1 MKIVCLIQNQPP
13 LVAFANRVHAQ
24 HPLDLVIIE
33 GRLRRKVSS
42 LPRRIINKLK
52 TQGPGALL
60 SALCSRLLS
69 RSENCRTN
77 QHDVLTHWFGENW
90 QKIAADVPVLWVD
103 DINGAEAQ
111 KKLKDM
117 KADVLLDHGTS
128 ILAKEIISEAALA
141 LNLHW
146 GLSPYYRGTHCTE
159 WALVNWDPL
168 NIGVTIH
175 KLSQQIDGGDIVGQ
189 ARAAITP
196 QDTVYS
202 INMQLTH
209 LGTEIVMQVLDR
221 QKAGNELTF
230 HRQDFSNGLLTRQ
243 RQWSPHLE
251 QYVAELEQNGGIDRM
266 LKSPARRTQLPI
278 VSLG

>member
-60 SALCSRLLS
+60 STLCSRLLS
-69 RSENCRTN
+69 RSENCLTN

-230 HRQDFSNGLLTRQ
+230 HRQDLSNGLLTRQ

>member
-1 MKIVCLIQNQPP
+1 M
-13 LVAFANRVHAQ
+13 
-24 HPLDLVIIE
+24 
-33 GRLRRKVSS
+33 
-42 LPRRIINKLK
+42 
-52 TQGPGALL
+52 
-60 SALCSRLLS
+60 
-69 RSENCRTN
+69 
-77 QHDVLTHWFGENW
+77 
-90 QKIAADVPVLWVD
+90 
-103 DINGAEAQ
+103 
-111 KKLKDM
+111 
-117 KADVLLDHGTS
+117 LLDHGTS
-128 ILAKEIISEAALA
+128 ILVPEIISEASLA

-189 ARAAITP
+189 ARAVITP

-209 LGTEIVMQVLDR
+209 LGTKIVMQVLDR

-230 HRQDFSNGLLTRQ
+230 HRQDFSNSLLTRQ

-251 QYVAELEQNGGIDRM
+251 QYIAELEQNGGIDRM
-266 LKSPARRTQLPI
+266 LKSPARRTQLSI
-278 VSLG
+278 VLLG